1 MRVARWNRT
10 VLGVAAAIEAVTGLV
25 MILFPH
31 ALIRLLLGADATG
44 LNIVIGRVAG
54 IALLSLGLG
63 CWMGRQEG
71 YGGWALFA
79 MLTYNLLVTIYLG
92 FVGLGTEFVGV
103 LLWPAAA
110 LHAALT
116 VLLAYPLIETR

>member
-1 MRVARWNRT
+1 MRVARWNRSL
-10 VLGVAAAIEAVTGLV
+10 LGVAAAIEAVTGLV

-63 CWMGRQEG
+63 CWMGRQEE

-79 MLTYNLLVTIYLG
+79 MLTYNLLVTIYLA
-92 FVGLGTEFVGV
+92 FVGLSTEFVGV

>member
-1 MRVARWNRT
+1 VAQWNRS

-63 CWMGRQEG
+63 CWMGRQEEG
-71 YGGWALFA
+71 RSPALTA
-79 MLTYNLLVTIYLG
+79 MLTYNLLVTIYLA
-92 FVGLGTEFVGV
+92 FVGLSTEFVGV

-116 VLLAYPLIETR
+116 ALLAYPLIETR

>member
-10 VLGVAAAIEAVTGLV
+10 VLGMAAAIEVVTGLV

-31 ALIRLLLGADATG
+31 VLISLLLGADATG

-63 CWMGRQEG
+63 CWMGRQEE
-71 YGGWALFA
+71 YGGWAPCA
-79 MLTYNLLVTIYLG
+79 MLTYNLLVTIYLA
-92 FVGLGTEFVGV
+92 FVGLSTEFVGV

-110 LHAALT
+110 IHAALT
-116 VLLAYPLIETR
+116 ALLTYPLIETR

>member
-1 MRVARWNRT
+1 MRVARWNRSL
-10 VLGVAAAIEAVTGLV
+10 LGVAAAIEAVTGLV

-44 LNIVIGRVAG
+44 LNVVIGRVAG

-63 CWMGRQEG
+63 CWMGRQEE
-71 YGGWALFA
+71 YCGWALFA
-79 MLTYNLLVTIYLG
+79 MLTYNLLVTIYLA
-92 FVGLGTEFVGV
+92 FVGLSTEFVGV

>member
-10 VLGVAAAIEAVTGLV
+10 VLGVAAGIEAVTGLV

-63 CWMGRQEG
+63 CWMGRQESMF
-71 YGGWALFA
+71 GWALFA
-79 MLTYNLLVTIYLG
+79 MLTYNLLVTIYLA
-92 FVGLGTEFVGV
+92 FVGLSTEFVGV

>member
-10 VLGVAAAIEAVTGLV
+10 VLGVAAGIEAVTGLV

-63 CWMGRQEG
+63 CWMGRHEE

-79 MLTYNLLVTIYLG
+79 MLTYNLFVTIYLA
-92 FVGLGTEFVGV
+92 FVGLSTEFVGV